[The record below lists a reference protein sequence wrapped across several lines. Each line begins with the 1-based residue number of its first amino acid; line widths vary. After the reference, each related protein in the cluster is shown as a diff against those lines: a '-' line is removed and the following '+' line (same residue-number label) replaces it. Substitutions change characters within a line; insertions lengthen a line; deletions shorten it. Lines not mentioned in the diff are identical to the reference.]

1 MPASNGWQSSIELIT
16 GNSLSNEFPGC
27 FDFHRSFSTNSN
39 VSFEF
44 FTGFKPRQIY
54 NLHFFLLQRYFIFS
68 ITFCYYCLFFTFCQ
82 VGNQNFLLCRIMI
95 IKSSTKYSCHW
106 AFLPFLSIFG
116 FSDKLFVVGYFFL
129 LFIFVTLI
137 REVIYLNILKRYKN
151 MLKRWHFPENMTWKL
166 REIAQNI
173 FSRFCKTFWKTFN

>member
-1 MPASNGWQSSIELIT
+1 MPASNGWQSSIELIS

-27 FDFHRSFSTNSN
+27 FDLHRSFSANSN

-44 FTGFKPRQIY
+44 FTGLNHVKSIIFIS
-54 NLHFFLLQRYFIFS
+54 FFCNHNSFFQLLFVTIVYFSHSVRLVI
-68 ITFCYYCLFFTFCQ
+68 
-82 VGNQNFLLCRIMI
+82 RIII